1 MSEYAKDNLKLI
13 GKNQEDLK
21 VISAYSQ
28 DSIVAVSDMV
38 FLEKNKIFVMII
50 NRFMWEDIK
59 KGTQK
64 QSKRIRC
71 AIKFEGILKVKS
83 KKVNQKNR
91 NKRLECL
98 AINCNEILS
107 KNYEIN
113 FFFAG
118 GGMISL
124 ISESIEVVMNDLGES
139 WNVNYIPKHKIWML
153 IYLIILNKSTKEK
166 GDKVD

>member
-1 MSEYAKDNLKLI
+1 MSEYVKNNLKLI

-28 DSIVAVSDMV
+28 DSIVAVKDMI

-50 NRFMWEDIK
+50 NRFMWEDTG
-59 KGTQK
+59 KGTYK
-64 QSKRIRC
+64 QNKRIRC

-83 KKVNQKNR
+83 KKINQKNR

-98 AINCNEILS
+98 AIKCNEILS
-107 KNYEIN
+107 KNYEII

-118 GGMISL
+118 GAAVTL
-124 ISESIEVVMNDLGES
+124 ISESIEVVMHDLGVS
-139 WNVNYIPKHKIWML
+139 WNVKHIPKHKI
-153 IYLIILNKSTKEK
+153 
-166 GDKVD
+166 